1 MAAKYRLTRKGAN
14 RLDVVMRYQAG
25 LLGMDAS
32 GMSASKIAV
41 DEGLLEIVDVDSQ
54 EVTP

>member
-41 DEGLLEIVDVDSQ
+41 DEGLLEIVDSQ

>member
-25 LLGMDAS
+25 LLG
-32 GMSASKIAV
+32 IELR
-41 DEGLLEIVDVDSQ
+41 EGPLVSSSTAGVA
-54 EVTP
+54 